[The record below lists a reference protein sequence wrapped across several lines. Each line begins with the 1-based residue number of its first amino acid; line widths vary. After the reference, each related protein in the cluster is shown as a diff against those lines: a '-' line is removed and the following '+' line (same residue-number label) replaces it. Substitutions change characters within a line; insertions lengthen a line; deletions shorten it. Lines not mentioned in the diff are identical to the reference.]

1 MHPKIMEIV
10 VLDNFTQDFYRW
22 SSDALIKVLIIIA
35 GFYGSD
41 RIHFV
46 TNRTY
51 YTLVEKW
58 NIEAQWTCTLDKDVL
73 EWVRPEQATKKRKL
87 VIGSSVEDAQEWVF
101 QSVQRFNERVCLIDA
116 GNVPLDHYLTALWNP
131 ETTLIVSANNV
142 DGFTRLFDDTFAVDT
157 YTLNEYFL
165 SFLKDA
171 VPAPFSYAKEDCVI
185 FLDFDGVLLGF
196 QNKDDDRVP
205 QNYEFLPGIQHCDVA
220 AFKTKVSK
228 TALTNLRKLVGKYNA
243 KIVLSTM
250 WFDMGKSA
258 LEKLF
263 WEEGWTSFSIAGKIL
278 HQHSRSTAI
287 QEYCDYYGIEH
298 FVILDDVE
306 VKGFGKRFIY
316 CNRLF
321 SDECYAKADAVLE
334 EDGALFSP
342 SPAMESLEEMAMKQH
357 HPEQRHAYGNGVHE
371 EHQCTLCP
379 FCYVD

>member
-1 MHPKIMEIV
+1 MEIV

-22 SSDALIKVLIIIA
+22 SSDALIKVLIVIA

-46 TNRTY
+46 TNRSY
-51 YTLVEKW
+51 YELVKRDHDTWTEQKNKYSDGDDVQEWATHGQLTKEK
-58 NIEAQWTCTLDKDVL
+58 
-73 EWVRPEQATKKRKL
+73 KL

-101 QSVQRFNERVCLIDA
+101 QSVQRFNERICLVDV
-116 GNVPLDHYLTALWNP
+116 GDVPYEHYLSALWNP
-131 ETTLIVSANNV
+131 ETTLVVSAKEV
-142 DGFTRLFDDTFAVDT
+142 DGFTRLFDDTFDVDT
-157 YTLNEYFL
+157 YTLNDYFL

-171 VPAPFSYAKEDCVI
+171 VPAPFSYAKEDVVL

-205 QNYEFLPGIQHCDVA
+205 QDYEFLPGIQHCDVA
-220 AFKTKVSK
+220 AFKTKVSQK
-228 TALTNLRKLVGKYNA
+228 ALNNLRKLVEKYNA

-250 WFDMGKSA
+250 WFDMGKAA

-263 WEEGWTSFSIAGKIL
+263 QEEGWSSFSIAGKIL
-278 HQHSRSTAI
+278 HQHSRATAI
-287 QEYCDYYGIEH
+287 QEYCDYYGINH
-298 FVILDDVE
+298 FMILDDLE

-321 SDECYAKADAVLE
+321 SDECYAKADAVLA

-342 SPAMESLEEMAMKQH
+342 SPAIESLEEMAMKQH
-357 HPEQRHAYGNGVHE
+357 HPEQRHVYADGVHE
-371 EHQCTLCP
+371 EHQCKLCP
-379 FCYVD
+379 FFYVD